1 MPLHVCPE
9 TIENAAHF
17 YDRSGQADPFAENLG
32 AIGWRKDGLADIKTN
47 LAAVD
52 IKGGHH
58 FDVIRLISTD
68 MAMHQTDPVAIGGG
82 APIKV
87 DSLNERAGTIS
98 NSNDGD
104 PDLSHGQRRKTTQ
117 TEALGARVEFGN
129 FTKGRKH
136 GPEKKPAN
144 FKKLGNFF
152 KRGILLKK

>member
-32 AIGWRKDGLADIKTN
+32 AIWWRKDGLADIKSN

-58 FDVIRLISTD
+58 FDVTRPIRTD
-68 MAMHQTDPVAIGGG
+68 LAMHQTDPVAIGGG

-87 DSLNERAGTIS
+87 DSLNQRAGTIS

-117 TEALGARVEFGN
+117 TEALGARVEFRN
-129 FTKGRKH
+129 FTRGESTAR
-136 GPEKKPAN
+136 EKKPAN
-144 FKKLGNFF
+144 FKKMGNFF
-152 KRGILLKK
+152 KREILLKK